1 MYWLLIVQSDFEK
14 VGDSL
19 MAVKLDL
26 ERVKEEDTYGK
37 KKVESLSSEI
47 VLYQTKNQQL
57 TRDLDKAHHEV
68 LYLLPEKFFTMH
80 HIITPPLLLSLS
92 YSWFSWRKWQQRHV
106 PASLTIWIYSGLL
119 TKKRRKV
126 GEERMMV
133 SGRSIRLQ
141 SKPIQSSRMVTD
153 FFFDSGSSCLHLK
166 SNYIPMNAS

>member
-1 MYWLLIVQSDFEK
+1 
-14 VGDSL
+14 

-92 YSWFSWRKWQQRHV
+92 YS
-106 PASLTIWIYSGLL
+106 
-119 TKKRRKV
+119 
-126 GEERMMV
+126 
-133 SGRSIRLQ
+133 
-141 SKPIQSSRMVTD
+141 
-153 FFFDSGSSCLHLK
+153 
-166 SNYIPMNAS
+166 